1 MKRIILLSTGVLLI
15 ANLLLGAIL
24 SAYGVFNMLVSS
36 AVIAATG
43 LLLYYTCIASLKDG
57 YKVSLMLLFSVGG
70 LIEFVLSLVA
80 PNRLTD
86 NWWLIVIIG
95 FLAAEIILLI
105 ITHTVS
111 NKIK

>member
-24 SAYGVFNMLVSS
+24 SAYGVFNMLISS

-43 LLLYYTCIASLKDG
+43 LLLYYTCIANLKDG

-86 NWWLIVIIG
+86 NWWLIVVIG